1 MSCTEWSETSRATG
15 NVTFTAC
22 SRDGQPIAWTL
33 EGVRVPFE
41 PSVFGG
47 DGSETR
53 VNICFS
59 DVSDEIKAQL
69 TAMEQSIRAT
79 TSCIKEDASA
89 PLARLKCK
97 ISRDKVRVFD
107 ASKTRCELP
116 ETLRDWTVNA
126 RVHLRGKWATR
137 QGCGLSLEVTDLQL
151 KCQQTRALCPF

>member
-69 TAMEQSIRAT
+69 TAMEQSIHAT
-79 TSCIKEDASA
+79 TSCIKED
-89 PLARLKCK
+89 RLKCK
-97 ISRDKVRVFD
+97 ISRDKVRTYD

-116 ETLRDWTVNA
+116 DTMRDWTVNA

-151 KCQQTRALCPF
+151 KHQQTRTLCPF

>member
-1 MSCTEWSETSRATG
+1 MSGAEWSETSRAAG

-53 VNICFS
+53 VNICFA
-59 DVSDEIKAQL
+59 DVSEEIKAQL
-69 TAMEQSIRAT
+69 TAMEQSIHAT
-79 TSCIKEDASA
+79 TSCIKGEC
-89 PLARLKCK
+89 LKCK
-97 ISRDKVRVFD
+97 ISRDKVRTYD
-107 ASKTRCELP
+107 ASKTRCDLP
-116 ETLRDWTVNA
+116 ETLRGWTVNA

-137 QGCGLSLEVTDLQL
+137 QGCGLSLEVTDLQV
-151 KCQQTRALCPF
+151 KCQQTHTLCPF